1 MERSRSQGCRGGAA
15 PTLQQGREQVERS
28 YSRTASR
35 QQKLF
40 SSSIINRTL
49 KFLFITLGHLTLK
62 EDSEASDC
70 PNKDEQ
76 VIRITDV
83 WTEPSKMTRREQ
95 NSMNHLKCNKS
106 SVGGSEAGGQ
116 TAINRREITGILLCS
131 RQAGESRTSLNICR
145 STF

>member
-15 PTLQQGREQVERS
+15 PTLQQGREQVKRS

-40 SSSIINRTL
+40 FSIINRTL

-83 WTEPSKMTRREQ
+83 WTEPSKMTHREQ
-95 NSMNHLKCNKS
+95 NSTNHLKCNKS
-106 SVGGSEAGGQ
+106 SVGVWEAGGQ
-116 TAINRREITGILLCS
+116 TVIKRGEITGILLCS
-131 RQAGESRTSLNICR
+131 RQAGDSRTSLNICW